1 MMYEDLFYKRLSELR
16 NQIPVSAREMSLAI
30 GQNENYINLIENGR
44 TFPSMSGFFYICE
57 YLKIHPKDF
66 FNDNIKNP
74 KLYGEIEEHL
84 QKLTSKQM
92 EYLLPLLSDITK
104 SNRTPFEK

>member
-1 MMYEDLFYKRLSELR
+1 MYEDLFYKRLSELR

-66 FNDNIKNP
+66 FNDNIKNLP
-74 KLYGEIEEHL
+74 VNKWNIFFLFYQIL
-84 QKLTSKQM
+84 QNQTVLPSKNNTIKNNQ
-92 EYLLPLLSDITK
+92 
-104 SNRTPFEK
+104 NH